1 MNERVELSRLIGDL
15 ETNVRAEFET
25 AIRRHGARI
34 NVQALA
40 DALARGDI
48 AEAER
53 IANIK
58 PRDVFS
64 LGEILRGIFFGGAAL
79 VGRNRRGVVGEFR
92 FDGRAPDAE
101 AWASQNS
108 ARLVTRITEESRDAV
123 RTAITAGFEQ
133 SRAPRSIA
141 MDIVGRRVGNGRVG
155 GVVGLTGTQA
165 ASITKARAALASGD
179 PVRMRE
185 YLELK
190 MRDRRFDAL
199 IRKAIK
205 EGRPVHNADLD
216 RLLDAHK
223 AKALGYRAKVIAQA
237 ETFKAAAA
245 GRDQAYR
252 QMLAMPGVTGISVR
266 WQHNLSAEPRLEH
279 VAMNGTVVPIGQ
291 SFVFPDGTAM
301 RYPHDENA
309 PARHVIGCRCT
320 AIYRVE
326 VEKG

>member
-1 MNERVELSRLIGDL
+1 MNERVDLSRLIGDL
-15 ETNVRAEFET
+15 EPKLRAEFET

-40 DALARGDI
+40 EALARGDV

-53 IANIK
+53 IANIE
-58 PRDVFS
+58 PRDVFP

-92 FDGRAPDAE
+92 FDGRAPEAE

-123 RTAITAGFEQ
+123 REAIRGGFEQ
-133 SRAPRSIA
+133 NRAPRAVALEIA
-141 MDIVGRRVGNGRVG
+141 GRRVGNGRSG
-155 GVVGLTGTQA
+155 GMVGLTGPQA
-165 ASITKARAALASGD
+165 ASITNARAALASGD
-179 PVRMRE
+179 PARMRE
-185 YLELK
+185 YLKLAL
-190 MRDRRFDAL
+190 RDRRFDAI

-205 EGRPVHNADLD
+205 EGRPIKGADLD

-252 QMLAMPGVTGISVR
+252 QMLSMPGVTGVTVR
-266 WQHNLSAEPRLEH
+266 WQHNLSAEPRVEH
-279 VAMNGTVVPIGQ
+279 VAMNGTVVQIGQ
-291 SFVFPDGTAM
+291 PFMFPDGTMM

-320 AIYRVE
+320 AIYRVQ
-326 VEKG
+326 VEK

>member
-1 MNERVELSRLIGDL
+1 MNERADLSRLIGEL
-15 ETNVRAEFET
+15 EPKVRAEFE
-25 AIRRHGARI
+25 ASIRRHGARI
-34 NVQALA
+34 NVLALTEALA
-40 DALARGDI
+40 QGNM

-53 IANIK
+53 IANIE
-58 PRDVFS
+58 PRDVFP
-64 LGEILRGIFFGGAAL
+64 LGEILRSVFFGGAML

-92 FDGRAPDAE
+92 FDGRSQEAE

-123 RTAITAGFEQ
+123 REAIRSGLDE
-133 SRAPRSIA
+133 SRSPRSMALDIA
-141 MDIVGRRVGNGRVG
+141 GRRVGNGRTG
-155 GVVGLTGTQA
+155 GVVGLTGPQA
-165 ASITKARAALASGD
+165 ASIAKARAALASGD
-179 PVRMRE
+179 PARMRE
-185 YLELK
+185 YLKLAL
-190 MRDRRFDAL
+190 RDRRFDSM

-205 EGRPVHNADLD
+205 LGRPIKGADLD

-252 QMLAMPGVTGISVR
+252 QMLAMPGVTGITLR
-266 WQHNLSAEPRLEH
+266 WQHNLSAEPRVEH
-279 VAMNGTVVPIGQ
+279 VAMNGTVVQLGQ
-291 SFVFPDGTAM
+291 PFVFPDGTAM
-301 RYPHDENA
+301 RYPHDDTA

-320 AIYRVE
+320 AIYRVQ